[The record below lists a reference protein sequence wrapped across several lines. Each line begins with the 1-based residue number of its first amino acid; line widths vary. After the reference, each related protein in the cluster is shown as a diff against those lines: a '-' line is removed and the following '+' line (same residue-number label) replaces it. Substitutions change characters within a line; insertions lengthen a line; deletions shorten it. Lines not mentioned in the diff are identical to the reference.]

1 VQALNLEPGTRNL
14 QLQPMLTSLP
24 LSRFLN
30 ALRSPDPTPGGG
42 SAAALAGAAGA
53 SLLAMVSALPKPR
66 AASPAD
72 LDRLKN
78 AGERCT
84 AAAERLESLIDRDA
98 VAYDAVMAAYR
109 LPKGS
114 DDERRVRSERIQGA
128 MRGAIDVPLEVMR
141 TCGDALIEAAS
152 VAALGNAN
160 AASDVEVGIALL
172 AAGLEGAR
180 ANVEIN
186 LGTVKDEVYVAAV
199 RTEAG
204 RVQMAADTAVASAH
218 RP

>member
-1 VQALNLEPGTRNL
+1 
-14 QLQPMLTSLP
+14 MLTSLP
-24 LSRFLN
+24 LSGFLA

-72 LDRLKN
+72 LDRLKI

-98 VAYDAVMAAYR
+98 EAYDAVMAAYR
-109 LPKGS
+109 LPRGS
-114 DDERRVRSERIQGA
+114 DDEKRARSERIQKA

-141 TCGDALIEAAS
+141 TCGEAAVEAAS
-152 VAALGNAN
+152 IAPLGNPN
-160 AASDVEVGIALL
+160 AASDVEVGLALL
-172 AAGLEGAR
+172 AAGLQGAR

-186 LGTVKDEVYVAAV
+186 LGAVKDEGYIAAV
-199 RTEAG
+199 RAEAE
-204 RVQMAADTAVASAH
+204 RTQKAADTAAASA
-218 RP
+218 RRLTTDD